1 MARSATAGTIRINGY
16 VLGFSG
22 QLEPVLPAKII
33 TIPIEPAPSAPD
45 AFTAELNVIYRE
57 VLARNPDPS
66 GISTYTGALED
77 GTSATEIRDTV
88 AHSLESQQNLNGLY
102 HQVFDREIDPSGF
115 TTYQNALGDGSTLNQ
130 VQVVIAHSPEARSDL
145 NQIYQE
151 VLGRDADPGGLT
163 TYQDGLGSGVSLDEI
178 RSVIAHSPEGQ
189 SHLTQLFQGIVGRAP
204 GAAEL
209 IGMEDQLATPD
220 TAQETLIS
228 DLFSSGSAGGYMLII
243 PDIGSTALT
252 GLPETPS
259 MFTFDDI
266 AFGNDMI
273 AGFDPTRDS
282 IQLSHAQA
290 QSFADLQ
297 SKMTSVGDGTLITFD
312 SAQSIQIDGVA
323 PSTLGPKNFVIV

>member
-1 MARSATAGTIRINGY
+1 
-16 VLGFSG
+16 
-22 QLEPVLPAKII
+22 
-33 TIPIEPAPSAPD
+33 
-45 AFTAELNVIYRE
+45 
-57 VLARNPDPS
+57 
-66 GISTYTGALED
+66 
-77 GTSATEIRDTV
+77 V

-115 TTYQNALGDGSTLNQ
+115 TTYQDALGDGLTLNQ
-130 VQVVIAHSPEARSDL
+130 VQVLVAHSTEAQSDL
-145 NQIYQE
+145 NRIYQQ
-151 VLGRDADPGGLT
+151 VLGRDADPGGLN
-163 TYQDGLGSGVSLDEI
+163 TYQDGLGNGQSLDET
-178 RSVIAHSPEGQ
+178 RSVIAHSSEAR

-209 IGMEDQLATPD
+209 VGMEDQLATPD

-228 DLFSSGSAGGYMLII
+228 ALSSGGSAGGYLLIV

-252 GLPETPS
+252 ALPETPTL
-259 MFTFDDI
+259 FTFDDI
-266 AFGNDMI
+266 EFGNNTI

-297 SKMTSVGDGTLITFD
+297 SKMTSVGDGTSITFD

-323 PSTLGPKNFVIV
+323 PSTLGPRNFVIV